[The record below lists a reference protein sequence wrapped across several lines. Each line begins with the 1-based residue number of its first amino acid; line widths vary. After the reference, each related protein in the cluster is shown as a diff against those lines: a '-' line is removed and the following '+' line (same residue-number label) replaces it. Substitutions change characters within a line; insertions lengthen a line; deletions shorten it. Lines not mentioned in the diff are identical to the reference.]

1 MSQWGSC
8 LARLRECVRRLIL
21 DEVDEESMGLFE
33 SDDKVCVCFAWLGMG
48 TMGGMFVGPP
58 LTHSGCLSFL
68 CGTFDS

>member
-33 SDDKVCVCFAWLGMG
+33 GEDKVCVGCACWKEFLW
-48 TMGGMFVGPP
+48 VH
-58 LTHSGCLSFL
+58 HS
-68 CGTFDS
+68 

>member
-33 SDDKVCVCFAWLGMG
+33 SDDKVCLLCLAGNGHDGRRRNVCGS
-48 TMGGMFVGPP
+48 T
-58 LTHSGCLSFL
+58 THKQRLPFIL
-68 CGTFDS
+68 VWHV